1 MELRIEENQNRY
13 NSQGKTLKRGAQ
25 KQRARDQQRL
35 CSHSAHAC
43 EETLQGTE
51 KNHLKG
57 LEIAVYRVQGRP
69 GIAPV
74 RLEAS
79 LLPTQAAR
87 KRIEKF
93 PVSVVRIS
101 SPRLSNAPVLPYK

>member
-1 MELRIEENQNRY
+1 MGMELRIEENQNRY

-35 CSHSAHAC
+35 RSHSAHAC

-57 LEIAVYRVQGRP
+57 LEISVYRVHGRKARNSARQT
-69 GIAPV
+69 GNLSAPHSGCQEEYREV
-74 RLEAS
+74 LC
-79 LLPTQAAR
+79 
-87 KRIEKF
+87 
-93 PVSVVRIS
+93 IS
-101 SPRLSNAPVLPYK
+101 SENIKP